1 VKDQIEDH
9 VIGFLPGMLAFDQMT
24 LTAGSMLANY
34 LCTFGIYDYLF
45 NILYENFC
53 IKITCRMINYFLR
66 PENNLTNIEYETRMY
81 KKFNFIS

>member
-34 LCTFGIYDYLF
+34 LCTFGIYDY
-45 NILYENFC
+45 I
-53 IKITCRMINYFLR
+53 
-66 PENNLTNIEYETRMY
+66 
-81 KKFNFIS
+81 